1 MRFIAPSIRGAGMRF
16 VPIAMLQKTVAC
28 LIFALLTNVAPTVL
42 AAAPLTTTFVDDW
55 GRSVQLQSNRDAG
68 PALRIVSLAPHAT
81 EILVAAGLQN
91 KLVAV
96 DSNSDFPLSIHGL
109 PKLTSYPSVDAE
121 SLLATKANLLIVWG
135 AGLDKTRLARL
146 ERLVGQVIVSEPSKP
161 EDITRLWKALAQI
174 SDQPAL
180 GLQSALQWEVQW
192 NQLQASYATREP
204 VAYVLQIWDQPLTVL
219 SDKGLNAAVSNAC
232 KGSNVFDAKF
242 SVATQTD
249 IEALVQLKPRVWL
262 STGRTA
268 DRIRPRAAQLIVPLL
283 FTQLEESILQ
293 RPGPRWIDGVRQV
306 CQALDA
312 ARQSPSSTVRQNT
325 SSTSR

>member
-1 MRFIAPSIRGAGMRF
+1 MRLRVIFVLLASSALTAQAAG
-16 VPIAMLQKTVAC
+16 
-28 LIFALLTNVAPTVL
+28 
-42 AAAPLTTTFVDDW
+42 PLTTTFVDDW
-55 GRSVQLQSNRDAG
+55 GRTVQLQSKHNAV

-81 EILVAAGLQN
+81 EIVVAAGLQN

-96 DSNSDFPLSIHGL
+96 DSNSDFPQSIQGL

-121 SLLATKANLLIVWG
+121 SLLATKASLLIVWG

-146 ERLVGQVIVSEPSKP
+146 EKLVGQVIVSEPTKP
-161 EDITRLWKALAQI
+161 EDVTRLWKALAQI
-174 SDQPAL
+174 SDQPSF
-180 GLQSALQWEVQW
+180 GLQSALQWETQW
-192 NQLQASYATREP
+192 SQLQASYATRAP

-219 SDKGLNAAVSNAC
+219 SDKGLNSAVSNAC
-232 KGSNVFDAKF
+232 KGRNVFNAKF
-242 SVATQTD
+242 PVATQTD
-249 IEALVQLKPRVWL
+249 IEALVQLKPKVWL

-268 DRIRPRAAQLIVPLL
+268 DRIKPRAAQLIVPLS

-312 ARQSPSSTVRQNT
+312 ARQNTSITARQNA

>member
-1 MRFIAPSIRGAGMRF
+1 MRLR
-16 VPIAMLQKTVAC
+16 AM
-28 LIFALLTNVAPTVL
+28 FALLTCIASTALV
-42 AAAPLTTTFVDDW
+42 AAPSTTTFVDDW
-55 GRSVQLQSNRDAG
+55 GRSIQLQSKNNAG

-96 DSNSDFPLSIHGL
+96 DSNSDFPLSIQGL
-109 PKLTSYPSVDAE
+109 PKLTSYPTVDAE
-121 SLLATKANLLIVWG
+121 SLLASKANLLIVWG

-146 ERLVGQVIVSEPSKP
+146 EKLVGQVIVSEPTKP
-161 EDITRLWKALAQI
+161 EDVTRLWKALAQI
-174 SDQPAL
+174 SDQPAF
-180 GLQSALQWEVQW
+180 GLQSVLHWESQW

-232 KGSNVFDAKF
+232 KGRNVFDAKF
-242 SVATQTD
+242 PVATQTD
-249 IEALVQLKPRVWL
+249 IEALVQLKPKIWL

-268 DRIRPRAAQLIVPLL
+268 DRIKPRAAQLIVPLW

-312 ARQSPSSTVRQNT
+312 ARQGTSNTTRQNT
-325 SSTSR
+325 SSTAR